1 MAHVKEINMASGGA
15 RARSGPAPDPT
26 ALRRDRD
33 AGEWTILPAEGRQG
47 ATPEWPLTEQTI
59 READLWGALWRKPQA
74 IMWERYGQEFE
85 VALYV
90 RRFSEAELMDSR
102 VNLSTLIRQMAD
114 SLGLTT
120 PGMRANRWRIA
131 VDEVAERREGAG
143 KQQPATRRAARDRFK
158 VVPGD
163 GGE

>member
-1 MAHVKEINMASGGA
+1 MASGGA
-15 RARSGPAPDPT
+15 RARSGPAPDPN

-33 AGEWTILPAEGRQG
+33 AGEWTVLTGGRPG
-47 ATPEWPLTEQTI
+47 APPTWPLSEQSV
-59 READLWGALWRKPQA
+59 REAELWADLWSKPQA
-74 IMWERYGQEFE
+74 IMWERFGQELE

-90 RRFSEAELMDSR
+90 RRFTEAELMDSR
-102 VNLSTLIRQMAD
+102 VNLSTLVRQMAD

-131 VDEVAERREGAG
+131 ADE
-143 KQQPATRRAARDRFK
+143 PAAVKPTGRGRPAASKSSRSRLK

-163 GGE
+163 GV

>member
-1 MAHVKEINMASGGA
+1 
-15 RARSGPAPDPT
+15 
-26 ALRRDRD
+26 
-33 AGEWTILPAEGRQG
+33 
-47 ATPEWPLTEQTI
+47 
-59 READLWGALWRKPQA
+59 
-74 IMWERYGQEFE
+74 
-85 VALYV
+85 
-90 RRFSEAELMDSR
+90 MDSK

-131 VDEVAERREGAG
+131 TDEVAERREGAG